1 MTSRSSVEPPSCGRW
16 TTCWPSHVTTLR
28 RLGPIGAE
36 IPAIEADG
44 RVFDLRPL
52 TDDIDGAFLARGGI
66 ERAREAVSAGRLPL
80 LDGADGLRIGA
91 PIARP
96 TAIVCIGQNYMAHSA
111 ELGSPPPELPVV
123 FFKHPSSMVGPHDP
137 IALPRRSTK
146 VDWEVE
152 LGIVMGLRAS
162 YLESE
167 AEALAAVAG
176 YVVSHD
182 VSERE
187 WQMNHSAGQW
197 SMGKSAP
204 TFNPV
209 GPWLVPADEIDP
221 GSLRLWSTVNGR
233 PRQDSNTADMIFGVA
248 MLVHHLSQ
256 YMILEPGDLINTGTP
271 QGVGI
276 SGRFPYLA
284 AGDVVELGV
293 EGLGQQRTEVVA
305 G

>member
-1 MTSRSSVEPPSCGRW
+1 
-16 TTCWPSHVTTLR
+16 VTTLR
-28 RLGPIGAE
+28 RLGQMGAE
-36 IPAIEADG
+36 IPVIEAGG

-52 TDDIDGAFLARGGI
+52 TDDIDGAFLAAGGI
-66 ERAREAVSAGRLPL
+66 GRARDAASTGELPL
-80 LDGADGLRIGA
+80 LDGADALRVGA

-96 TAIVCIGQNYMAHSA
+96 AAIVCIGQNYKAHAA
-111 ELGSPPPELPVV
+111 ELGSPPPEMPIV
-123 FFKHPSSMVGPHDP
+123 FFKHPSSMVGPYDP
-137 IALPRRSTK
+137 IVLPRGSGK

-152 LGIVMGLRAS
+152 LGIVLGARAS
-162 YLESE
+162 YLGSE
-167 AEALAAVAG
+167 AEALAVVAG

-204 TFNPV
+204 TFDPV

-221 GSLRLWSTVNGR
+221 GSLRLWSTVNGE

-248 MLVHHLSQ
+248 TLVHHLSQ
-256 YMILEPGDLINTGTP
+256 YMLLEPGDLINTGTP

-276 SGRFPYLA
+276 SGRFAYLA

-293 EGLGQQRTEVVA
+293 EGLGQQRSEVVA